1 MIASQHQQNEPLS
14 NSSSHGQDQQ
24 PENNN
29 PAGAAQETEYGMKH
43 ELRDLVPDR
52 NSTSCSSSCSSDGE
66 HEQQGCGEGEQK
78 APAPPCSHNKGSSS
92 RSKGSRAKFH
102 DLYLQKGGI
111 AFLSPILFEDGMDYV
126 ECRQYYDS
134 IQSQHARSGTNDLR
148 SKQQRRTSLR
158 ELEHLVADC
167 NSSVRRS
174 RRNDRQKTELNG
186 TLRRCSFSGLTE
198 SFDMNNSGDSG
209 MPNTLVRSSSQ
220 RDLIESTPHVRF
232 EECVQVVTIYS
243 AVDYP
248 PNVRTNIWMSRKEM
262 SLCMRRALAEK
273 VAQQKKKKAKE
284 LARQEAA
291 QQAELQREQAQE
303 EAQKQRALLELR
315 EQQRELQ
322 TELLLEQQQQKEMV
336 DRQTKDLVI
345 RQNSVNSVV
354 SEFIQSSKIIEN

>member
-1 MIASQHQQNEPLS
+1 MIASQQNEPLS
-14 NSSSHGQDQQ
+14 KSHGHQQ
-24 PENNN
+24 QQSEN
-29 PAGAAQETEYGMKH
+29 PDRSHEMEYGMKN
-43 ELRDLVPDR
+43 ELRDVVPDR
-52 NSTSCSSSCSSDGE
+52 NSGHCSGSDDE
-66 HEQQGCGEGEQK
+66 K
-78 APAPPCSHNKGSSS
+78 PAHKSS
-92 RSKGSRAKFH
+92 RKGHRKFH

-158 ELEHLVADC
+158 ELEHLVSDC

-198 SFDMNNSGDSG
+198 SFDISSE
-209 MPNTLVRSSSQ
+209 PHLVRSSSQ
-220 RDLIESTPHVRF
+220 RDLTESTPHVRF

-248 PNVRTNIWMSRKEM
+248 PNVRANIWMSRKEM

-284 LARQEAA
+284 QARQQAA
-291 QQAELQREQAQE
+291 QEAELQLQAQE
-303 EAQKQRALLELR
+303 EAQKQRALLELQ
-315 EQQRELQ
+315 QQRELQ
-322 TELLLEQQQQKEMV
+322 KELLEQHQQREMV